1 MLIIINDADSIHI
14 GRDNFPLLRNSIEAQ
29 GLTIINEYR
38 RHFKENGYFPCSK
51 RYLSNV
57 NKFTLPNGIK
67 TLYKPAIKCE
77 SVQLIL
83 EVK

>member
-1 MLIIINDADSIHI
+1 MDIFLGKISQDIKQKIYECI
-14 GRDNFPLLRNSIEAQ
+14 FQ

-38 RHFKENGYFPCSK
+38 RHFKENGYFPRSK

-57 NKFTLPNGIK
+57 NKFILPDRIK